1 MNIYALDINGW
12 VALVLLEV
20 IPNLSTSIYF
30 LQVDP
35 EQHTLAKYLMELTL
49 IEYTFVTYL
58 PSKIAAAA
66 LFLSIKL
73 LDKDHKAPWVR
84 LFSLGIPLSFKCV
97 IKVFSKIQGLVGCV
111 FLQP

>member
-1 MNIYALDINGW
+1 M
-12 VALVLLEV
+12 
-20 IPNLSTSIYF
+20 
-30 LQVDP
+30 QVDP

-84 LFSLGIPLSFKCV
+84 LFSLGIPSFECA
-97 IKVFSKIQGLVGCV
+97 IKVFCKVQGLVGYV
-111 FLQP
+111 FLKP